1 MHNTVHASSKKMD
14 WETPKALFDKLNDE
28 FQFTLD
34 VCATKENAKCPKFF
48 TPEDDGLKK
57 DWRGTCWMNPPY
69 GKEIG
74 KWIERAYYQSQQ
86 WGSVIV
92 CLIPSRTDTRYWHDY
107 VMKSKEIRFIKSR
120 VKFVGATENAP
131 FPSAIVVFD
140 YVGSRGSDILP
151 FVRSF

>member
-1 MHNTVHASSKKMD
+1 MHNTVHSSSKKMD

-34 VCATKENAKCPKFF
+34 LCATKENAKCSKFF
-48 TPEDDGLKK
+48 TPEDDGLTK

-74 KWIERAYYQSQQ
+74 KWIERAYHQSQQ

-92 CLIPSRTDTRYWHDY
+92 CLVPSRTDTRYWHDY

-140 YVGSRGSDILP
+140 HDNLENGHP